1 MLEFFFEILL
11 LGFLIVVLLVYSNA
25 NIKTIYQ
32 FAYLLLVLHLGLYIY
47 IYIHYKVRAFNFYT
61 IENLGFSTSIFNVQM
76 KFGIDGLSFY
86 FIFLTILLTLL
97 SIIYIKEEKEMKFYI
112 INILILEFLL
122 ILIFS
127 TLDLFLFYICFETLL
142 IPMYLMIG
150 VWGSRNRKIWA
161 SYLLFFYT
169 FCSSILLLLGLL
181 YIFLKTGIYEIN
193 ILSVFTFSFT
203 EQYWLWIIF
212 FLAFGAKVPVF
223 PFHIWLPEAHVEA
236 STIGS
241 VFLAGIL
248 LKLGTYGFCRFNLIL
263 FPIANIFFIPLIF
276 TLCCLG
282 VIFGSFSA
290 IRQTDLKR
298 IIAYSS
304 VAHMNFIVLGIFSLN
319 VLALEGSI
327 YQSIS
332 HGFVTSSLFFL
343 IGILYR
349 RYHVRSIFYYSGL
362 VQIMPIY
369 ITIFFLCSL
378 ANMAFPL
385 TSSFIGELLLFLGI
399 FQIDIRVVFICAFSI
414 VLCGSYSL
422 WLMNRF
428 AFGGLNNILLK
439 NTSDLTLKEFMAI
452 VPLLVLIFFSGLY
465 PNLILDIFQ
474 GFVYKILLQNFLV
487 L

>member
-11 LGFLIVVLLVYSNA
+11 FGFLIIILLVYSNV
-25 NIKTIYQ
+25 NTKVIYQ
-32 FAYLLLVLHLGLYIY
+32 ISYLLLVLHLGLYLY
-47 IYIHYKVRAFNFYT
+47 IYCHYKIRTFNFYT

-86 FIFLTILLTLL
+86 FIFLTILLALL
-97 SIIYIKEEKEMKFYI
+97 SLLYIKEEKDMKLYI

-122 ILIFS
+122 ILIFT
-127 TLDLFLFYICFETLL
+127 TLDLFLFYICFEALL

-169 FCSSILLLLGLL
+169 FASSILLLLGLL
-181 YIFLKTGIYEIN
+181 YIFLKTGTYEIN
-193 ILSVFTFSFT
+193 ILSVFSFSFT
-203 EQYWLWIIF
+203 EQYWLWITF
-212 FLAFGAKVPVF
+212 FLAFGAKIPVF

-263 FPIANIFFIPLIF
+263 FPLANIFFIPLIF

-282 VIFGSFSA
+282 VIFGSLSA

-327 YQSIS
+327 FQSIS

-343 IGILYR
+343 IGVLYR

-362 VQIMPIY
+362 VQVMPIY

-399 FQIDIRVVFICAFSI
+399 FQIDIRIAFICALSI

-428 AFGGLNNILLK
+428 AFGSLNNILLK
-439 NTSDLTLKEFMAI
+439 NISELTIKEFMSVA
-452 VPLLVLIFFSGLY
+452 PLLILIFVTGLY
-465 PNLILDIFQ
+465 PNVLLDLPQ
-474 GFVYKILLQNFLV
+474 YFVYKILLQNFLV
-487 L
+487 F